1 MGARALEETLA
12 RSGGERGED
21 GVLRNGCGSSSDHAR
36 NKREVDQG
44 GVVGRC
50 ESGARS
56 GVELIS
62 SRLIFTIGEGRQRFG
77 IQQFDSIIATGD
89 PACRFE

>member
-1 MGARALEETLA
+1 MSAVKTAFSGTGVDPRQITPATSEKC
-12 RSGGERGED
+12 RS
-21 GVLRNGCGSSSDHAR
+21 L
-36 NKREVDQG
+36 DQS